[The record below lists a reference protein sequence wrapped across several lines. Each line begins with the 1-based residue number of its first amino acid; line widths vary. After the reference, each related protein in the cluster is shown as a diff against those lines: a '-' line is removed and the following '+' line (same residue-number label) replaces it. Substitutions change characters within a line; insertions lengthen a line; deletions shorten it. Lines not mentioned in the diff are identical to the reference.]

1 MVDAPRH
8 PITLRFDSRYLE
20 AAFRRNYAQAS
31 LRHVRWAI
39 LLGIALYGPLFGA
52 MDSVDAPGA
61 QHVIWAIR
69 LGVCLVAF
77 GVYLFTFSPRF
88 TRYMQP
94 TLSALLLLGGLGLV
108 AMLGLEETGQQ
119 YFDGPALVIL
129 AAYVAI
135 RLRFIYATAV
145 GWLTTAAFA
154 AVVVA
159 FRDEP
164 AEFLASSVWFVVS
177 ANIIGMFAAH
187 GLESYSRR
195 NFWQA
200 RALNAKRQEL
210 EVARAQAAEQA
221 AQLAELDAAK
231 DRFFA
236 NVSHEL
242 RTPLTLLLG
251 PIRDALNGRYG
262 PLDGTWERQ
271 LPLMHRSG
279 ERLLGLVER
288 LLDLARLDARRLR
301 LRVVE
306 ADLVALTHG
315 IALGFAA
322 RAERG
327 EVALDFDAEPEQ
339 IDVWID
345 PERVEQVLTNLLSN
359 AFKFTPAGGRI
370 RVTLRQADEAA
381 VLTVRD
387 TGEGIPAGVLPH
399 IFERFRQ
406 ADDTATRRHEG
417 IGIGLALVHELVTLH
432 GGRIEAESQLG
443 AGSTFAVRLPL
454 GCAHFDDDAFATGP
468 ARLPNATT
476 AEVPLLDPI
485 ANGQESEPLTNATVL
500 IVEDHADMRAYLRVL
515 LAPHYRVELAD
526 DGQTGLDTARRL
538 AADGRTPDLIVS
550 DVMMPRLD
558 GFALCHALKE
568 DDALSH
574 VPVVLLTARTDE
586 ESKLEGLCEGADDYL
601 AKPFSAD
608 ELLARCENL
617 IEVRRR
623 LRARFSGEVVVRP
636 TEVVVERE
644 EVDWL
649 EEVKTVCEAHIA
661 DAGFGVDWLADTL
674 DVSTRTLQR
683 RLKEASGLT
692 PGAFLRTMRLERA
705 AQLLEQDAE
714 SVTEVAAAVGYTDAE
729 SFSRAFRQGFGVP
742 PTTYVT
748 QRGPTA

>member
-20 AAFRRNYAQAS
+20 AAYRRDYAQAS

-52 MDSVDAPGA
+52 MDTVDAPGA
-61 QHVIWAIR
+61 RHIIWAIR
-69 LGVCLVAF
+69 FGVCFVAL
-77 GVYLFTFSPRF
+77 GVYLFTFSPHF

-94 TLSALLLLGGLGLV
+94 SLGALLLLGGLGLV

-129 AAYVAI
+129 AAYAAI
-135 RLRFIYATAV
+135 RLRFVYATAV
-145 GWLTTAAFA
+145 GWLTTATYA
-154 AVVVA
+154 AVVIA
-159 FRDEP
+159 FRNEP

-177 ANIIGMFAAH
+177 ANIIGMFAAY
-187 GLESYSRR
+187 GLERYSRR
-195 NFWQA
+195 NFSQA

-251 PIRDALNGRYG
+251 PVRDALNGRYG
-262 PLDGTWERQ
+262 PLDGMWAQQ

-301 LRVVE
+301 LRVIE
-306 ADLVALTHG
+306 TDLVALTHS
-315 IALGFAA
+315 IVLGFAA
-322 RAERG
+322 RAERE

-370 RVTLRQADEAA
+370 HVSLREADEAV

-387 TGEGIPAGVLPH
+387 TGEGIPPDVLPH

-417 IGIGLALVHELVTLH
+417 VGIGLSLVHELVTLH
-432 GGRIEAESQLG
+432 GGRIEAESTLG
-443 AGSTFAVRLPL
+443 AGSTFTVRLPL
-454 GCAHFDDDAFATGP
+454 GRAHFDDDAFATGP
-468 ARLPNATT
+468 ARLPEATP
-476 AEVPLLDPI
+476 ADALIPI
-485 ANGQESEPLTNATVL
+485 ADGQATEPLTDATVL
-500 IVEDHADMRAYLRVL
+500 VVEDHADMRAYLRVL
-515 LAPHYRVELAD
+515 LAPHYHVEMAD
-526 DGQTGLDTARRL
+526 DGQAGLDAACRL
-538 AADGRTPDLIVS
+538 AAEDRTPDLIIS
-550 DVMMPRLD
+550 DVMMPGLD
-558 GFALCHALKE
+558 GFALCHALRE
-568 DDALSH
+568 DKALSH

-586 ESKLEGLCEGADDYL
+586 ESKLEGLGEGADDYL

-636 TEVVVERE
+636 TEVVVEHE

-649 EEVKTVCEAHIA
+649 EEVKAVCEVHIA

-714 SVTEVAAAVGYTDAE
+714 SVSEVATAVGYTDAE
-729 SFSRAFRQGFGVP
+729 SFSRAFRQGFGMP
-742 PTTYVT
+742 PSAYAA
-748 QRGPTA
+748 QHGPTA

>member
-1 MVDAPRH
+1 MAEAPRH
-8 PITLRFDSRYLE
+8 PVTLRFASRYLE
-20 AAFRRNYAQAS
+20 AAFRRDYAQSS
-31 LRHVRWAI
+31 LRHVRLAI
-39 LLGIALYGPLFGA
+39 LLGVALYGPLFGV
-52 MDSVDAPGA
+52 MDTVDASGA
-61 QHVIWAIR
+61 RHIIWAIR
-69 LGVCLVAF
+69 FGVCLVAL
-77 GVYLFTFSPRF
+77 GLYAFTFSPHF

-94 TLSALLLLGGLGLV
+94 SLAGLLLLGGLGLV
-108 AMLGLEETGQQ
+108 AMLGVEGTGQQ

-135 RLRFIYATAV
+135 RLRFVFATAV
-145 GWLTTAAFA
+145 GWLTTAAYAA
-154 AVVVA
+154 AVIA
-159 FRDEP
+159 LRNEP

-177 ANIIGMFAAH
+177 ANIIGMFAAY
-187 GLESYSRR
+187 GLESYTRR

-200 RALNAKRQEL
+200 RALNAKRQQL
-210 EVARAQAAEQA
+210 EAARAQAAEQA

-251 PIRDALNGRYG
+251 PVRDALNGRYG
-262 PLDGTWERQ
+262 PLDGAWGRQ

-301 LRVVE
+301 LRVAE
-306 ADLVALTHG
+306 TDLVALAHG
-315 IALGFAA
+315 IVLGFAA
-322 RAERG
+322 RAEREG
-327 EVALDFDAEPEQ
+327 VALDFEAEPEQ

-359 AFKFTPAGGRI
+359 AFKFTPAGGRVG
-370 RVTLRQADEAA
+370 VTLRQADEAVA
-381 VLTVRD
+381 LTVRD
-387 TGEGIPAGVLPH
+387 TGEGIPPEVLPH

-406 ADDTATRRHEG
+406 ADDTATRRHPG
-417 IGIGLALVHELVTLH
+417 IGIGLALVRELVSLH
-432 GGRIEAESQLG
+432 GGRIEAESTRG
-443 AGSTFAVRLPL
+443 AGSTFTVRLPL
-454 GCAHFDDDAFATGP
+454 GRAHFDDDAFAAGP
-468 ARLPNATT
+468 MRLPDSTS
-476 AEVPLLDPI
+476 EMPLLAPTPDGRAPD
-485 ANGQESEPLTNATVL
+485 PLTDATVL
-500 IVEDHADMRAYLRVL
+500 VVEDHADMRAYLRDL
-515 LAPHYRVELAD
+515 LAPHYHVEMAS
-526 DGQTGLDTARRL
+526 DGQAGLDTARRL
-538 AADGRTPDLIVS
+538 AAEDRTPDLIIS
-550 DVMMPRLD
+550 DVMMPGLD

-568 DDALSH
+568 DDTLAH
-574 VPVVLLTARTDE
+574 VPVVLLTARADE
-586 ESKLEGLCEGADDYL
+586 ASKLEGLGEGADDYL

-636 TEVVVERE
+636 TDVVVEHE

-649 EEVKTVCEAHIA
+649 EEVKAVCEAHIA

-683 RLKEASGLT
+683 RLKAASGLT

-729 SFSRAFRQGFGVP
+729 SFSRAFRQGFGMP
-742 PTTYVT
+742 PSAYAV
-748 QRGPTA
+748 QRGPMA

>member
-1 MVDAPRH
+1 MVDAPQH

-20 AAFRRNYAQAS
+20 AAYRRDYAQAS

-52 MDSVDAPGA
+52 MDTVDAPGA
-61 QHVIWAIR
+61 RHIIWAIR
-69 LGVCLVAF
+69 FGVCFVAL
-77 GVYLFTFSPRF
+77 GVYLFTFSPHF

-94 TLSALLLLGGLGLV
+94 SLGALLLLGGLGLV

-129 AAYVAI
+129 AAYAAI
-135 RLRFIYATAV
+135 RLRFVYATAV
-145 GWLTTAAFA
+145 GWLTTATYA
-154 AVVVA
+154 AVVIA
-159 FRDEP
+159 FRNEP

-177 ANIIGMFAAH
+177 ANIIGMFAAY
-187 GLESYSRR
+187 GLERYSRR
-195 NFWQA
+195 NFSQA

-251 PIRDALNGRYG
+251 PVRDALNGRYG
-262 PLDGTWERQ
+262 PLDGMWAQQ

-301 LRVVE
+301 LRVIE
-306 ADLVALTHG
+306 ADLVALTHS
-315 IALGFAA
+315 IVLGFAA
-322 RAERG
+322 RAERE

-370 RVTLRQADEAA
+370 HVSLREADEAV

-387 TGEGIPAGVLPH
+387 TGEGIPPDVLPH

-417 IGIGLALVHELVTLH
+417 IGIGLSLVHELVTLH
-432 GGRIEAESQLG
+432 GGRIEAESTLG
-443 AGSTFAVRLPL
+443 AGSTFTVRLPL
-454 GCAHFDDDAFATGP
+454 GRAHFDDDAFATGP
-468 ARLPNATT
+468 ARLPDATP
-476 AEVPLLDPI
+476 ADVLIPI
-485 ANGQESEPLTNATVL
+485 TDGQATEPLTDATVL
-500 IVEDHADMRAYLRVL
+500 VVEDHADMRAYLRVL
-515 LAPHYRVELAD
+515 LAPHYHVEMAD
-526 DGQTGLDTARRL
+526 DGQAGLDAACRL
-538 AADGRTPDLIVS
+538 AAEDRTPDLIIS
-550 DVMMPRLD
+550 DVMMPGLD
-558 GFALCHALKE
+558 GFALCHALRENKT
-568 DDALSH
+568 LSH

-586 ESKLEGLCEGADDYL
+586 ESKLEGLGEGADDYL

-636 TEVVVERE
+636 TEVVVEHE

-649 EEVKTVCEAHIA
+649 EEVKAVCEVHIA

-714 SVTEVAAAVGYTDAE
+714 SVSEVATAVGYTDAE
-729 SFSRAFRQGFGVP
+729 SFSRAFRQGFGMP
-742 PTTYVT
+742 PSAYAA
-748 QRGPTA
+748 QHGPTA